1 MSVYGTGLGNFV
13 QSAAAV
19 PLPQYLAGFEG
30 YINKVPVPLYYVSPN
45 QVNVQI
51 PYETAPGPA
60 TLIVGNPYENSNPYR
75 FTVSA
80 AGPGIFTFQ
89 DGSIN
94 PSRTATVGQTVTL
107 FITGEGQVTPSVATG
122 HTPTGNRIP
131 QPRQTVTVT
140 VGGTPA
146 IVQAIGIPSWSV
158 GVTQINFTIP
168 SGVAGGVQPVVV
180 TVGTASSPSANI
192 AITQ

>member
-30 YINKVPVPLYYVSPN
+30 YINNVPVPLYYVSPN

-168 SGVAGGVQPVVV
+168 SGVAGGVEPVVV

-192 AITQ
+192 TITQ